1 MAISA
6 ATVPGQILTS
16 AYVNNNINSGL
27 VLLTSGITVSSAGG
41 TAATI
46 NNGTVTI
53 GTNNTS
59 VTVSGCFSSAYD
71 NYRIM
76 ISGGLA
82 SGAADF
88 AVQLS
93 GITTSVYQTYG
104 YFMNIGTATLNAFSP
119 AATTQWSI
127 GSINATQYAAAFDLI
142 SPNLTKPKF
151 FLNSAGSSTTG
162 FYSFSGNCTSTA
174 AATGFVIT
182 PTATNLT
189 GGNITVYGYRK
200 V

>member
-1 MAISA
+1 
-6 ATVPGQILTS
+6 
-16 AYVNNNINSGL
+16 VNS
-27 VLLTSGITVSSAGG
+27 
-41 TAATI
+41 
-46 NNGTVTI
+46 GTVTI

-76 ISGGLA
+76 ITGGLA
-82 SGAADF
+82 SGAADIGM
-88 AVQLS
+88 QLS
-93 GITTSVYQTYG
+93 GITTNVYQSYG
-104 YFMNIGTATLNAFSP
+104 YFMTIGTATLNAYSP
-119 AATTQWSI
+119 AATTSWAVC
-127 GSINATQYAAAFDLI
+127 SINTTQYATAFDVI
-142 SPNLTKPKF
+142 SPNLTKAKF

-162 FYSFSGNCTSTA
+162 IYNFSGVCTSTA

-182 PTATNLT
+182 PSGTNLT